1 MRNTTQENIHI
12 YIGMEKMNISL
23 VYFSKQ
29 KALFFLLPHSQV
41 FLSLFFYVSV
51 ILLKCINLNL
61 VETGSLNVL

>member
-29 KALFFLLPHSQV
+29 KPFSFLLPHSQV

-51 ILLKCINLNL
+51 ILLKCINLNV